1 MDDCR
6 KAAAAPAQIRATQTP
21 SNQHYGATY
30 LYKERWFSFVYQVM
44 ALSGIAPVRVAEIGV
59 GPGVV
64 GDMLRATYIGCEY
77 VGIDI
82 DSSLSPAVCGSVE
95 ALPFATGSFDATFCC
110 QVLEHLPFDRFAVSI
125 RELKRITRQRL
136 VISLPDVSP
145 FFFLRFSHG
154 RRLLPWLWDG
164 ISLPTI
170 FPRRH
175 SFEEHGQHH
184 WEIGKLGFPSRRVI
198 RELQAIGFKSIRH
211 FRMTERPY
219 WHFFILEI
227 DR

>member
-6 KAAAAPAQIRATQTP
+6 KVSALPDEHMATRTL
-21 SNQHYGATY
+21 STQHYGAAY

-44 ALSGIAPVRVAEIGV
+44 ALSGIEPVRVAEIGV

-64 GDMLRATYIGCEY
+64 GDMLRATYPGCEY

-82 DSSLSPAVCGSVE
+82 DSSLSPSVCASVE
-95 ALPFATGSFDATFCC
+95 TLPFANGSFDATFCC
-110 QVLEHLPFDRFAVSI
+110 QVLEHLPFDQFAVSI
-125 RELKRITRQRL
+125 GELKRITSRRL

-145 FFFLRFSHG
+145 FFFLRFSHS
-154 RRLLPWLWDG
+154 RRLLPWLWNG
-164 ISLPTI
+164 VSLPSL

-175 SFEEHGQHH
+175 SFEEHGQHY
-184 WEIGKLGFPSRRVI
+184 WEIGKSGFPIRNVI
-198 RELQAIGFKSIRH
+198 RELQEIGFSGIRH

>member
-1 MDDCR
+1 MI
-6 KAAAAPAQIRATQTP
+6 PMNP
-21 SNQHYGATY
+21 SSCHYGAAY

-44 ALSGIAPVRVAEIGV
+44 ALSGIEPARVAEIGV

-64 GDMLRATYIGCEY
+64 GDMLRATYPGCEY

-82 DSSLSPAVCGSVE
+82 DRSLFPSVCASVE
-95 ALPFATGSFDATFCC
+95 ALPFANASFDATFCC
-110 QVLEHLPFDRFAVSI
+110 QVLEHLPFDRFSVAIS
-125 RELKRITRQRL
+125 ELKRITSQRL

-154 RRLLPWLWDG
+154 RRFIPWLWNG
-164 ISLPTI
+164 LSLPTLL
-170 FPRRH
+170 PRRH
-175 SFEEHGQHH
+175 CFEEHGQHY
-184 WEIGKLGFPSRRVI
+184 WEIGKLGFPLRRIV
-198 RELQAIGFKSIRH
+198 RELNEIGFSNIRH